1 MLYEYPV
8 LLSGRGLSNLVAQNP
23 YIIGLWFRLSNLPGA
38 CQSFALILSGMG
50 FVPFIVTT
58 FVGVWP
64 WMIVYTLLGVAVD
77 HTVEASRGNQE
88 PQPIFVYV
96 AMMTFV
102 GTVIVSATSVTNML
116 DKSLAKCNSDTREG
130 AEYPPPYLV
139 VVTGSGPSVS
149 ILTDVATTSLQEA
162 SD

>member
-1 MLYEYPV
+1 
-8 LLSGRGLSNLVAQNP
+8 
-23 YIIGLWFRLSNLPGA
+23 
-38 CQSFALILSGMG
+38 MG

-77 HTVEASRGNQE
+77 HTLEASRGNEE

-102 GTVIVSATSVTNML
+102 GTVIVSATSVTDRL
-116 DKSLAKCNSDTREG
+116 YKSLAKFNSDTREG
-130 AEYPPPYLV
+130 AEHPPPYLV
-139 VVTGSGPSVS
+139 VVTGSGPSTS